1 MYKGENMNLQD
12 LSVLLA
18 AVELAVKR
26 GAYSILE
33 VGVVGEAATKLNA
46 FLAEAK
52 RQQDEAAAAQA
63 QAEGGEQP
71 PAPEAVAGPADPQPE
86 QPAQ

>member
-1 MYKGENMNLQD
+1 MNLQD

-26 GAYSILE
+26 GTFSILE
-33 VGVVGEAATKLNA
+33 IGVVGETASKLNA

-52 RQQDEAAAAQA
+52 RQQDEAAAAA
-63 QAEGGEQP
+63 QAEAPAEGEA
-71 PAPEAVAGPADPQPE
+71 PAEAQPE

>member
-1 MYKGENMNLQD
+1 MNLQD

-26 GAYSILE
+26 GTFSILE
-33 VGVVGEAATKLNA
+33 IGVVGETASKLNA
-46 FLAEAK
+46 FLADAK
-52 RQQDEAAAAQA
+52 RQQDEAAAAAA
-63 QAEGGEQP
+63 QAEVPVEGEVP
-71 PAPEAVAGPADPQPE
+71 VAGDAPVEPQPE

>member
-1 MYKGENMNLQD
+1 MNLQD

-26 GAYSILE
+26 GTYSILE
-33 VGVVGEAATKLNA
+33 IGVVGEAATKLNA
-46 FLAEAK
+46 FLADAK

-63 QAEGGEQP
+63 QPEGGEQP
-71 PAPEAVAGPADPQPE
+71 PAPVGGPAEPQPE

>member
-1 MYKGENMNLQD
+1 MNLQD

-26 GAYSILE
+26 GTFSILE
-33 VGVVGEAATKLNA
+33 IGVVGETASKLNA
-46 FLAEAK
+46 FLADAK
-52 RQQDEAAAAQA
+52 RQQDEAAAAA
-63 QAEGGEQP
+63 QAE
-71 PAPEAVAGPADPQPE
+71 APVEGDAPVTDAPVEPQPE

>member
-1 MYKGENMNLQD
+1 MNLQD

-26 GAYSILE
+26 GTFSILE
-33 VGVVGEAATKLNA
+33 IGVVGETASKLNA

-52 RQQDEAAAAQA
+52 RQQDEAAAAA
-63 QAEGGEQP
+63 QAEAGEQPADASEQP
-71 PAPEAVAGPADPQPE
+71 PAEAQPE